1 MLNFFFFAL
10 LAFSGG
16 ALHVI
21 SKRKMMERIQE
32 LELDLRGFTDVI
44 AKITEVQSKDYATF
58 STRFEEL
65 DERIMELSVPV
76 RDPDLPLERRHQV
89 LALARQGVVLED
101 IVKRLKA
108 PVGETELILN
118 LHKYRNGAACRLEK
132 SKEQVV
138 RHA

>member
-1 MLNFFFFAL
+1 MLNFFFFSL
-10 LAFSGG
+10 IVFCGG

-21 SKRKMMERIQE
+21 SKRKIMERIQA
-32 LELDLRGFTDVI
+32 LEMDLRGFSDLISKV
-44 AKITEVQSKDYATF
+44 AEVQSKDYETF
-58 STRFEEL
+58 SRRFEDL

-118 LHKYRNGAACRLEK
+118 LHKYRNGAAGRADKTRELA
-132 SKEQVV
+132 V

>member
-1 MLNFFFFAL
+1 MLNFFLFVL
-10 LAFSGG
+10 LAFCSGT
-16 ALHVI
+16 LHMI

-32 LELDLRGFTDVI
+32 LEADLHGFTEVI
-44 AKITEVQSKDYATF
+44 SKVAEVQSKDYETF
-58 STRFEEL
+58 STRFEDL

-108 PVGETELILN
+108 PVGETELILK
-118 LHKYRNGAACRLEK
+118 LHKYRNGLVGRSDKAR
-132 SKEQVV
+132 EQAV